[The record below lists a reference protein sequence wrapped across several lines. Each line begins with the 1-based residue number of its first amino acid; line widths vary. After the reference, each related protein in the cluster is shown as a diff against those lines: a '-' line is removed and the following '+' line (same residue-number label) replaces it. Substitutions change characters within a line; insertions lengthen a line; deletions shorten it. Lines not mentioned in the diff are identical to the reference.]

1 MYYLSKIGHNNLFLE
16 QSTKKK
22 SKNLKKELQILKR
35 FYKNFYLIICLFISY
50 FQEREVN
57 KENRIKAEQ
66 AKNARLEALKEKA
79 LAEEAERQ
87 AKAEAR
93 KAEILAGKIFTV
105 ATHSRAP
112 SMLTYTFTAM
122 AGGYDKQAAMDK
134 RRALRPGKKNKKD
147 KKTATMATMGADGQS
162 TTVQA

>member
-1 MYYLSKIGHNNLFLE
+1 MYYVSKIGRNNLFLE

-93 KAEILAGKIFTV
+93 KAEILAGKFLRLLSS
-105 ATHSRAP
+105 ATLLP
-112 SMLTYTFTAM
+112 C
-122 AGGYDKQAAMDK
+122 
-134 RRALRPGKKNKKD
+134 
-147 KKTATMATMGADGQS
+147 
-162 TTVQA
+162 

>member
-1 MYYLSKIGHNNLFLE
+1 MNL
-16 QSTKKK
+16 
-22 SKNLKKELQILKR
+22 
-35 FYKNFYLIICLFISY
+35 LFIY

-93 KAEILAGKIFTV
+93 KAEILAGKF
-105 ATHSRAP
+105 
-112 SMLTYTFTAM
+112 
-122 AGGYDKQAAMDK
+122 
-134 RRALRPGKKNKKD
+134 
-147 KKTATMATMGADGQS
+147 
-162 TTVQA
+162 